1 MGLPD
6 VESGNRLGRHL
17 GRRDLGPFLVMGTA
31 GIVVARDMAVVC
43 GLARVALDG
52 GMAREARR
60 GADNRRVHP
69 AGRIVFRRKPH
80 QPRPTRTQLLLM
92 NAASAQCWVQRSP
105 FSAFT

>member
-60 GADNRRVHP
+60 GADNRRVP
-69 AGRIVFRRKPH
+69 RAGRIVFRRKPPPPG
-80 QPRPTRTQLLLM
+80 QTRRQLRPM
-92 NAASAQCWVQRSP
+92 NAALAK
-105 FSAFT
+105 